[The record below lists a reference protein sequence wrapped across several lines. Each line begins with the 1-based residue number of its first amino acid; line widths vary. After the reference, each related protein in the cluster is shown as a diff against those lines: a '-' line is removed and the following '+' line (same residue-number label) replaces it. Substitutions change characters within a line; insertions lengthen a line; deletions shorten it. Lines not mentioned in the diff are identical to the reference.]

1 MPPTSTSRSAAI
13 ERVPW
18 SRAVNAPLFFFIRHG
33 ETDWNAERRLQGGRD
48 IPLNDR
54 GRRQAAQCGR
64 TLCDLIADRGKAPAD
79 FSFISSPLSRA
90 SETMEIVRGVL
101 GLPAEGYA
109 VEPRL
114 SELSF
119 GRWEGMTYREIRA
132 VEEAALV
139 MRERDKWNFKPPGGE
154 SYADL
159 MERVRPWLAA
169 VTGNVIVTAHG
180 GVARVLTVMF
190 GIRTPAEAPRGDVE
204 QGVVYEFASKEIRR
218 HW

>member
-1 MPPTSTSRSAAI
+1 
-13 ERVPW
+13 
-18 SRAVNAPLFFFIRHG
+18 VNAPLFFFIRHG

-119 GRWEGMTYREIRA
+119 GRWEGMTYKDIGA
-132 VEEAALV
+132 ADYPALV
-139 MRERDKWNFKPPGGE
+139 VRERNKWNFRAPGGE

-159 MERVRPWLAA
+159 MARVRPWLAA
-169 VTGNVIVTAHG
+169 VTGDVIVTAHG
-180 GVARVLTVMF
+180 GVARVLMVLF
-190 GIRTPAEAPRGDVE
+190 DICRSAEAPRGDVE
-204 QGVVYEFASKEIRR
+204 QGVVYEFASGTIRR